1 MPENIRYS
9 TLCST
14 CKNVENC
21 ITLKLSDGPIYFCE
35 DFCIDIFHVVGN
47 FFNTGDIDILPI
59 TNHNVGEEEHIR
71 SPNNRNVIT
80 STKYFGLCINCDNRH
95 NCSLSNSEG
104 GVWHCEEYR

>member
-35 DFCIDIFHVVGN
+35 DFCIDI
-47 FFNTGDIDILPI
+47 LPI
-59 TNHNVGEEEHIR
+59 TNHSNREEQHLKR
-71 SPNNRNVIT
+71 SNNENST
-80 STKYFGLCINCDNRH
+80 NSTKYFGLCINCDNRH